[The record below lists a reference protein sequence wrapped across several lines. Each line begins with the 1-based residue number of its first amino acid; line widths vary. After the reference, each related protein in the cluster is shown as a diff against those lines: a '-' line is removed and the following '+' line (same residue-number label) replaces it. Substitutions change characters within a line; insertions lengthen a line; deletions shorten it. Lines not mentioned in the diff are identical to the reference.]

1 MADAHIEAAQ
11 AAIDLKARIEALNEN
26 SLGLLFGDARS
37 FREWSGEPV
46 PDPLL
51 HQLHNLFIMPP
62 TANNAQPARVF
73 YVKSAKAKERLKPC
87 LGDGN
92 VDKTMSAPV
101 TAIIGYDL
109 AFHERIDELSGKA
122 GGGERFAKNP
132 EAAQEF
138 SFRNGSLQGAYFM
151 IAARAI
157 GLDVGPMS
165 GFNNEA
171 VDKEFFAGTEIK
183 SNFLCNIGYGD
194 PSGLRPRGPRL
205 SFDDI
210 SKIL

>member
-1 MADAHIEAAQ
+1 MADAPTEAAQ
-11 AAIDLKARIEALNEN
+11 AAIDLKTRIEALNEN
-26 SLGLLFGDARS
+26 SLDLLFGDARS
-37 FREWSGEPV
+37 FRAWTDKPV
-46 PDPLL
+46 SDAQL
-51 HQLHNLFIMPP
+51 HQLHELFIMPP
-62 TANNAQPARVF
+62 TANNAQPARVL
-73 YVKSAKAKERLKPC
+73 YVKSAEAKERLKPC

-92 VDKTMSAPV
+92 VDKTMSAPA

-122 GGGERFAKNP
+122 GGGERFASNP
-132 EAAQEF
+132 AAAQGLA
-138 SFRNGSLQGAYFM
+138 FRNGSLQGAYF
-151 IAARAI
+151 ILAARAI
-157 GLDVGPMS
+157 GLDVGAMS

-205 SFDDI
+205 AFDEM